1 MALKTKAN
9 VPQDAVE
16 IVNDEEVVEQKT
28 KIPIY
33 ETEKVFYIKNG
44 QLHSLYD
51 TVDISTR
58 ARAMAR
64 PSQAYVLL
72 ISKGIDI
79 LPFKIYYYILY
90 PFLFIY
96 STNIN
101 RYNSVFTYK
110 IRHNNDRIVKKEKLF
125 SIYNNCAA
133 EKSKRPQDKPAAFC
147 RLWSNY
153 R

>member
-1 MALKTKAN
+1 MDT
-9 VPQDAVE
+9 
-16 IVNDEEVVEQKT
+16 
-28 KIPIY
+28 
-33 ETEKVFYIKNG
+33 
-44 QLHSLYD
+44 SD

-96 STNIN
+96 SININ
-101 RYNSVFTYK
+101 RYNSIFTYK
-110 IRHNNDRIVKKEKLF
+110 IRHNNDRIVKKYKLF

-147 RLWSNY
+147 PLWSNY